1 MGPFL
6 FSCVLDDDENCCS
19 TKRESVLGA
28 GATAP
33 AGRRPENRPE
43 AIRANLSGR
52 AKIKGPLHGALFI
65 FVCPG

>member
-43 AIRANLSGR
+43 AIRANEKVR
-52 AKIKGPLHGALFI
+52 PVFQ
-65 FVCPG
+65 FVKLRSK